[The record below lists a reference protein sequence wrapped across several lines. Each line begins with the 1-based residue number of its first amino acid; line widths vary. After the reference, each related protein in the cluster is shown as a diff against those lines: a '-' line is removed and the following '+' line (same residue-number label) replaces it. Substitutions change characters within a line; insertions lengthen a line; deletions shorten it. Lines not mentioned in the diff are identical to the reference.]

1 MCAVA
6 NELTKFDVRNVMSKS
21 TVSPVAPG
29 FLSQNGQF
37 DVVIEAAGQ
46 TVVVPGG
53 HMLLVADFV
62 RQGPDLVLVGP
73 DGETVLVRGY
83 FAAPEPPVLATEG
96 GAQITPDLA
105 QKLAGPIAP
114 GELAQAGPALDLL
127 PIGQVRVVAGE
138 VILTRSDGT
147 QARAENGTPVFQ
159 GDVVETEADASIG
172 IVFSDDTTFS
182 LGESGRMVMDELV
195 YDPDTQ
201 IGAAVFSVVQGIFT
215 FVSGQIAKTGADAM
229 TIQTPVANIGIRGT
243 KVAGRASA
251 EGEDSTITLLAD
263 DDGSVG
269 EIVVANAAGVQ
280 VLSGIGQTTTVTS
293 FFQSPPPPTT
303 MTADQI
309 DQQFGATLQTLSSSR
324 PAAERGGEGE
334 EGTTDEGPGGAE
346 EIGPDA
352 DGEAAGEDLDEVALE
367 GELVEGGPPEEGD
380 PLAEGEEG
388 EFGPD
393 GELAELGPEDPD
405 ASPEEQAAADA
416 FADAIADGATVEEAF
431 SAAADAAA
439 DQAIAHGAP
448 PEEVAEAVAAAEAAY
463 QAALAAGA
471 SPEQAMAAAMA
482 AAGGPPGGEPGD
494 QEFGDAQPGPGGP
507 QSPAG
512 PDGQTGPGG
521 PDGTDDPRA
530 SIFAG
535 ALGDLAGQGGGGVF
549 SAAFGVGFGPD
560 LGGDFGFD
568 GDFGAFEFHGLDPFG
583 FGGPD
588 PFGFAGFDPF
598 GLAGFDPFGF
608 AGFEGEFNPDD
619 PFFDDD
625 REDEAQP
632 SQLSEADNFIAGTSG
647 ADFIVVPNETSSDAI
662 AGREGDDY
670 IYADLPQNFDP
681 AVNNVGNPLTSPS
694 FGASGGNDAISGGS
708 GNDTI
713 FGGPGDDLVDG
724 DVPDDVGVLEDLN
737 FFLGDS
743 SNPGNDFIDGGAG
756 NDTLFGGLGDDTLVG
771 GTGADSLEGG
781 NGVDSIVGGDGNDVV
796 LGAESSADSDTFR
809 GDAGIGD
816 TAGASAFIDSL
827 SYRDD
832 SSGVSVTL
840 GSVDGSS
847 SGSAIG
853 SAIGTDTLF
862 AFDNVA
868 GSWVADSLT
877 GNAGANSLDGRGGN
891 DTLTGGGGADT
902 LLGDTGNDTLF
913 GGQGIDQLRGGVGA
927 DVFGFQGGAG
937 TQGTFARAQSLGT
950 DSIFDFEAALDSFLL
965 SDADFGL
972 GTSGTLSETANS
984 LSYVETASTITGS
997 AADTNGGGD
1006 AVCDVGRGFGR
1017 RRQGEIGGLDRRHVH
1032 VQIDAVKKGTRDL
1045 GLVLDRALGHP
1056 RARLGGIGE
1065 IAAAARVHGRH
1076 QLDARRIAHVGVGAG
1091 HRGAPG
1097 LEGLAQRLQ
1106 RGALELGQLVEEQD
1120 AQVRER
1126 HLAGPGARAAADD
1139 RRDRGRMMG
1148 VAEGALARQSVFR
1161 ELARQAVDHVHF
1173 QDLARV
1179 HGRHQPRQARRQ
1191 HRLAGAGRAHH
1202 QQVVTA
1208 RGGDLDGPFRGL
1220 LALDI
1225 AHVGVG
1231 LARCHH
1237 LGLRRRQ
1244 HLGSLEVVD
1253 DGEKVGRGQD
1263 LDLAGPGG
1271 LGSLRRRADEAAP
1284 ARARVHGRR

>member
-1 MCAVA
+1 
-6 NELTKFDVRNVMSKS
+6 MSKS
-21 TVSPVAPG
+21 TAIPAAPG
-29 FLSQNGQF
+29 FLSPNGQF
-37 DVVIEAAGQ
+37 DVVIDAAGE

-62 RQGPDLVLVGP
+62 RQGPDLVLIGP
-73 DGETVLVRGY
+73 DGKTVLVRGY
-83 FAAPEPPVLATEG
+83 FAAPEPPALATEG

-114 GELAQAGPALDLL
+114 GELAQAGPALDSL

-201 IGAAVFSVVQGIFT
+201 IGAAVFSVVQGVFT

-243 KVAGRASA
+243 KVAGRAAA

-280 VLSGIGQTTTVTS
+280 VLSGFGQTTTVTS

-309 DQQFGATLQTLSSSR
+309 DQQFGAALQTLSSSR
-324 PAAERGGEGE
+324 PAAERGGDDAQEGGEGE
-334 EGTTDEGPGGAE
+334 EGATDEGPGGGE
-346 EIGPDA
+346 EVGPDA
-352 DGEAAGEDLDEVALE
+352 DGESAGEDLDEVALE
-367 GELVEGGPPEEGD
+367 GELVEGEPPEEGD

-393 GELAELGPEDPD
+393 GELAELGSDDPG
-405 ASPEEQAAADA
+405 ASPEEEAAADA

-448 PEEVAEAVAAAEAAY
+448 PEEVAAAVAAAEAAY
-463 QAALAAGA
+463 QAALADGA

-482 AAGGPPGGEPGD
+482 AAGGPSGGEGGD
-494 QEFGDAQPGPGGP
+494 QEFGDAQPGPDGP
-507 QSPAG
+507 QSPTG
-512 PDGQTGPGG
+512 PDGQAGPGG
-521 PDGTDDPRA
+521 PGGTDDPRA

-568 GDFGAFEFHGLDPFG
+568 GDFGAFGFDGFDPFG

-608 AGFEGEFNPDD
+608 DGFDPFGFDGFDGDFAPDD
-619 PFFDDD
+619 PFFDGERD
-625 REDEAQP
+625 DEAPP
-632 SQLSEADNFIAGTSG
+632 SQLSEAENFIAGTSG

-670 IYADLPQNFDP
+670 IYGDLPQNFDP

-694 FGASGGNDAISGGS
+694 FGPSGGNDAISGGS
-708 GNDTI
+708 GNDSI
-713 FGGPGDDLVDG
+713 FGGAGDDLVDG
-724 DVPDDVGVLEDLN
+724 DVPDDVGVLETLN

-809 GDAGIGD
+809 GDAGSGD
-816 TAGASAFIDSL
+816 TAGANSFVDSL
-827 SYRDD
+827 SYGDD
-832 SSGVSVTL
+832 SSGVNVTL

-847 SGSAIG
+847 SGSATG

-862 AFDNVA
+862 AFDNVV
-868 GSWVADSLT
+868 GSNAADSLT
-877 GNAGANSLDGRGGN
+877 GNGGANALDGRGGN
-891 DTLTGGGGADT
+891 DTLTGGNGADT
-902 LLGDTGNDTLF
+902 LLGGTGNDTLL
-913 GGQGIDQLRGGVGA
+913 GGQGIDQLTGGGGA
-927 DVFGFQGGAG
+927 DVFGFQGGSD
-937 TQGTFARAQSLGT
+937 TQGSFARAQSLGT
-950 DSIFDFEAALDSFLL
+950 DSIFDFAAALDSFLL

-984 LSYVETASTITGS
+984 LSYVETASTITGT
-997 AADTNGGGD
+997 AADTNGVGD
-1006 AVCDVGRGFGR
+1006 SSTG
-1017 RRQGEIGGLDRRHVH
+1017 
-1032 VQIDAVKKGTRDL
+1032 
-1045 GLVLDRALGHP
+1045 
-1056 RARLGGIGE
+1056 
-1065 IAAAARVHGRH
+1065 AAFV
-1076 QLDARRIAHVGVGAG
+1076 VVGAQSG
-1091 HRGAPG
+1091 GG
-1097 LEGLAQRLQ
+1097 GFQLWFTTAQ
-1106 RGALELGQLVEEQD
+1106 E
-1120 AQVRER
+1120 
-1126 HLAGPGARAAADD
+1126 AADTANSYQ
-1139 RRDRGRMMG
+1139 
-1148 VAEGALARQSVFR
+1148 VAAVSTADAGSVSS
-1161 ELARQAVDHVHF
+1161 
-1173 QDLARV
+1173 
-1179 HGRHQPRQARRQ
+1179 
-1191 HRLAGAGRAHH
+1191 
-1202 QQVVTA
+1202 
-1208 RGGDLDGPFRGL
+1208 GDFNLTT
-1220 LALDI
+1220 
-1225 AHVGVG
+1225 
-1231 LARCHH
+1231 
-1237 LGLRRRQ
+1237 
-1244 HLGSLEVVD
+1244 
-1253 DGEKVGRGQD
+1253 
-1263 LDLAGPGG
+1263 
-1271 LGSLRRRADEAAP
+1271 
-1284 ARARVHGRR
+1284 